1 MTVGARLYRV
11 EQQLSSMDKK
21 LDQIISSISH
31 LSNQSNHRMPTSISQ
46 TQFFQN
52 PLTLASVPLH
62 LHHQHLG
69 MSMTQQQLHLP
80 AGPSQASSPIPNQ

>member
-21 LDQIISSISH
+21 LDQIVNSINH
-31 LSNQSNHRMPTSISQ
+31 LSNQNSHKMSTSISQ
-46 TQFFQN
+46 TQFYQH

-62 LHHQHLG
+62 LHHQHAG
-69 MSMTQQQLHLP
+69 MAMTSQQLHLP